1 MLSNT
6 IFAVTCTL
14 LAIESASA
22 WISFGG
28 GSISPLS
35 LKTEGEPST
44 SNNYNDDDNYYHSL
58 SRREALTRGLLVSSV
73 AIAPTTL
80 SIQSPALS
88 DDTATVSTKTSKTSL
103 LSDYNP
109 LDYKTIGDGRIVF
122 PPSFLPPLQNR
133 ATYRYN
139 IGRGSYALEQLL
151 AFQNV
156 TATIRTNI
164 IKLDDGGLW
173 VCNPLWPTKEYCELL
188 DELGPVKNVVLA
200 SNSLEHKA
208 AMKQFLSKYPNVED
222 VWISPGQYSVFGECG
237 IVTDDMDKEQV
248 DAIVKKAS
256 NTMGYRVDGILPVK
270 VQQQE
275 TRQESKPTNMFPSW
289 SDAFDFEVLCLELE
303 GNAGPVSEVALVHKI
318 SRSLIVTDAVICVPS
333 VGDSYPLQP
342 IYSTYFDEDTISD
355 PTFWQRT
362 VLQAVFLPLRS
373 ESLPNG
379 DSTYPGFD
387 ALSNKLSRAP
397 ILRAFNDARAP
408 DKSRDWVNSITNLS
422 FDRILT
428 AHFASPIN
436 AGPTLFK
443 KAFAH
448 LYDDAPAEDLEY
460 VPIPCQDWSTL
471 DSINSFI
478 DQNKL
483 GAPVIYDFKRG
494 CKE

>member
-1 MLSNT
+1 MYICHKLTTT
-6 IFAVTCTL
+6 IFAVICTL
-14 LAIESASA
+14 LATELSSA
-22 WISFGG
+22 WISFLRG
-28 GSISPLS
+28 LS
-35 LKTEGEPST
+35 LYTEVEPST

-58 SRREALTRGLLVSSV
+58 SRREALTRGLIVGGV

-80 SIQSPALS
+80 SITALA

-109 LDYKTIGDGRIVF
+109 LDYKTLGDGRTMF
-122 PPSFLPPLQNR
+122 PPSFLPPLNNR

-139 IGRGSYALEQLL
+139 LGRNAYALEQLL

-173 VCNPLWPTKEYCELL
+173 VCNPLWPTEEYCALL
-188 DELGPVKNVVLA
+188 DELGVVKHVVLA
-200 SNSLEHKA
+200 SNALEHKA

-222 VWISPGQYSVFGECG
+222 VFISPGQYSVFGECG

-248 DAIVKKAS
+248 DTIVKKAS
-256 NTMGYRVDGILPVK
+256 KTMGYRVDGILPVK

-275 TRQESKPTNMFPSW
+275 ETQSKPANMFPSW
-289 SDAFDFEVLCLELE
+289 SDAFDFEVLCLQLE
-303 GNAGPVSEVALVHKI
+303 GNAGPVSEVALFHK
-318 SRSLIVTDAVICVPS
+318 SSMSLIVTDAVICVPS
-333 VGDSYPLQP
+333 VGDDSYPLQP
-342 IYSTYFDEDTISD
+342 IYSTYFDEDTTSD

-379 DSTYPGFD
+379 DITYPGFD
-387 ALSNKLSRAP
+387 ALGNKLSRAP

-408 DKSRDWVNSITNLS
+408 HKSRDWVNSITGLS

-436 AGPTLFK
+436 AGPALFK

-448 LYDDAPAEDLEY
+448 LYDDASAEDLEY